1 MPLCRLIHSASVF
14 WNLIILILLQA
25 HLEDDSISYLE
36 STVHYSHILPAK
48 EKGDDDEERAEQPE
62 DAPMGDDFSPPGY
75 LQVRL
80 EGRARVFYDLSRR

>member
-1 MPLCRLIHSASVF
+1 MPLCRLIHSASFF
-14 WNLIILILLQA
+14 WSLILILLQA

-48 EKGDDDEERAEQPE
+48 EKGDDEDEERAEQPE
-62 DAPMGDDFSPPGY
+62 DATMGDDFSPPGY

-80 EGRARVFYDLSRR
+80 EGIAR